1 MNYFVGEIGRPI
13 LLATNLDWSSA
24 VTKTII
30 VTRPDSSTF
39 SLEEVVVDDPVNGHI
54 HFLTRDGD
62 LTLPGL
68 YIAQAKLTTE
78 TSVLYSPLI
87 SFVVD
92 APLVEEE

>member
-1 MNYFVGEIGRPI
+1 MGEIGRPI
-13 LLATNLDWSSA
+13 LLSTNLDWSSA

-39 SLEEVVVDDPVNGHI
+39 SFTEGEVVVDDPVNGHI

-92 APLVEEE
+92 APLVEKE